1 MFQNVHVQIWRCN
14 RQGVTMVYLVVK
26 ALLSGVIIMAV
37 SEIARRSPAFG
48 ALVVSLPLVSLLAI
62 IWLWRDTKDVARI
75 ANHAEATFWY
85 VIPSLPMFLVLPW
98 MLRSGVSFWM
108 ALMGSCLMTIL
119 LYGMTVLVAAR
130 FGIKL

>member
-1 MFQNVHVQIWRCN
+1 ML
-14 RQGVTMVYLVVK
+14 YLVVK

-48 ALVVSLPLVSLLAI
+48 ALVASLPLVSLLAI
-62 IWLWRDTKDVARI
+62 IWLWRDTKDIQRI

-85 VIPSLPMFLVLPW
+85 VIPSLPMFLIFPW
-98 MLRSGVSFWM
+98 MLRSGIAFWV
-108 ALMGSCLMTIL
+108 ALICACLITVL
-119 LYGMTVLVAAR
+119 LYGLTVLVAAR

>member
-1 MFQNVHVQIWRCN
+1 VL
-14 RQGVTMVYLVVK
+14 YLIIK
-26 ALLSGVIIMAV
+26 ALLSGIIVMAV

-62 IWLWRDTKDVARI
+62 IWLWRDTRDVQRI

-98 MLRSGVSFWM
+98 LLRSGMVFWA
-108 ALMGSCLMTIL
+108 ALAASCLMTVL
-119 LYGMTVLVAAR
+119 LYGLTVLVAAR
-130 FGIKL
+130 FGVRL